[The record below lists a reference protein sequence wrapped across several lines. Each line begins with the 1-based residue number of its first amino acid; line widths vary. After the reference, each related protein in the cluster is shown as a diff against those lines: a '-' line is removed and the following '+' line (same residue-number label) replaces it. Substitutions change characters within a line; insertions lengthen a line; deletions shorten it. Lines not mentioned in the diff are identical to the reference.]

1 MYNKHITQTWQ
12 KLVLIKFYDQSEKLL
27 EFRKCFRENFE
38 NFLKKKE
45 SEENELRSKQE
56 KEMQEANL
64 KNLQLELIVNRH
76 ISELNK
82 FSREYKE
89 KYTLFKI
96 EWKDNYLRTIEDSF
110 QNFFESLDQAS
121 IIYNRDNKIVQIK
134 FNPLVQKNSLSFN
147 NSFLDKTDKKSG
159 KSVKSTKSN
168 ELKKADSKTNF
179 SVNLSAIKDKNLI
192 FHQRINFG
200 LFNKNRLN
208 LYTIKVNDHIENN
221 IKQIYSE
228 LIFKDL
234 KNKFGAALNSNNMIN
249 NVINSTQNDSEEMS
263 INDILRYSDTFGENI
278 LAMMNFF
285 TYDKAEMKIVHLLE
299 SLDQNVNVTSLSQF
313 ENELFFDN
321 FMKTFNI
328 LEEKCSKGILP
339 SEFDFFITNHEGIQ
353 SFDILINIFVSKEKL
368 NEDDL
373 LSGKNYFYHIILVF
387 KIIIYFVN
395 IYKIN
400 ILILP
405 LEKIIDKFFK
415 INRFSDFKN
424 FSKCKRIIINQIKI
438 SMISVIKSGM

>member
-12 KLVLIKFYDQSEKLL
+12 KLVIIKFYNQSDKLK
-27 EFRKCFRENFE
+27 EFRKSFIENFE
-38 NFLKKKE
+38 NFLKRKQ
-45 SEENELRSKQE
+45 SDENVLRSKQE

-76 ISELNK
+76 ITELNK

-89 KYTLFKI
+89 KYTVFKN
-96 EWKDNYLRTIEDSF
+96 EWKDNYLKTIEDSF
-110 QNFFESLDQAS
+110 QNFFENLDQAS
-121 IIYNRDNKIVQIK
+121 IIYNKDNKIVHIK

-147 NSFLDKTDKKSG
+147 NSLLDVTDRKSV

-179 SVNLSAIKDKNLI
+179 SVNLSDIKDKNLI

-200 LFNKNRLN
+200 LFNKNKLN
-208 LYTIKVNDHIENN
+208 LYTVKVNDHIENN

-228 LIFKDL
+228 FIFKDL
-234 KNKFGAALNSNNMIN
+234 KNKFGAVSNTNNMNN
-249 NVINSTQNDSEEMS
+249 NVINSTNDTEEMS

-285 TYDKAEMKIVHLLE
+285 TYDKAEAKIVHLFE
-299 SLDQNVNVTSLSQF
+299 SLNQNVNVTSQSQF
-313 ENELFFDN
+313 ENELFFNN
-321 FMKTFNI
+321 FIKTFNI
-328 LEEKCSKGILP
+328 LEDKCSKGILP
-339 SEFDFFITNHEGIQ
+339 SEFDFFITNHEGLQ
-353 SFDILINIFVSKEKL
+353 SLDVLINIFVSKDKL

-373 LSGKNYFYHIILVF
+373 LSGKNYSYFIIIVF
-387 KIIIYFVN
+387 KIIIYFLN

-400 ILILP
+400 ILIIP

-424 FSKCKRIIINQIKI
+424 FSRCKKIIINQIKI
-438 SMISVIKSGM
+438 SVISVIKSGM